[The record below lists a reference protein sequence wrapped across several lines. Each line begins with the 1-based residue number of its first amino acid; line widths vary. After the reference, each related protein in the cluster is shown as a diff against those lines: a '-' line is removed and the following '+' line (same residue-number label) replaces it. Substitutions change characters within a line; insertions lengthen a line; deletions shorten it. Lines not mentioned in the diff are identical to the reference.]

1 MDRWI
6 AIFVHNN
13 EIKNH
18 YTQFFCSTTLVERE
32 PQGAIGKQD
41 SSIDNEFLHVSN
53 SLIYCQAIKLS
64 EWVILTP
71 EYLMFLAKSIDM
83 RLIIKDL
90 ISNPKL

>member
-6 AIFVHNN
+6 AIFCAQNN

-18 YTQFFCSTTLVERE
+18 YTQFFCSTMLVERE

-64 EWVILTP
+64 EWVILAP
-71 EYLMFLAKSIDM
+71 EYVIFLQNRKITV
-83 RLIIKDL
+83 DL
-90 ISNPKL
+90 ILNPKL